1 MGKYGFKALLLSVLF
16 AVSLGSFGQKAASVA
31 DIGSRYENG
40 MELFRK
46 GQFGNAQRLLDEVV
60 NEEFYNDRETRAS
73 AAYYAAIC
81 AMKLYNSDAESRV
94 DAFAREF
101 KLSPLS
107 NRLYLEYANARFSL
121 KRYRDAAEYY
131 EKVDKYRLSQKQLD
145 EYFFKKG
152 YALLETDK
160 PKEAKTLFFEL
171 KDKDSKYAGS
181 AKYYYAHLLYV
192 DSNYTEALA
201 NFVPLQEDPS
211 FGPLVPYYLAHIYY
225 QLEDYDKLLE
235 VGEELIE
242 NATPTRAP
250 EIAKLM
256 GDAFY
261 SKGDYPNAAKYLE
274 IYREKGGRMR
284 QRDHFELGYAY
295 YKLKRYGEAINSFNK
310 ITGGGDE
317 ALQQNA
323 YYHLGDCYLK
333 EGNKQNAITA
343 FKAASELEA
352 SATIR
357 EDAYFNYAKLV
368 YENSDPYNDAISVIN
383 DFMDEFPDSPYQKEA
398 NRYLA
403 NLYITTKDYERAM
416 QAIKRTGMDS
426 PAMREAYQKIAFYRG
441 SELFGA
447 LKYTAAMQKFNESL
461 EYPINRTIVAL
472 ARYWKAETYYRL
484 AEYDNSLAGFEEFR
498 STAGSFNMSE
508 YNLSLYQT
516 GYCYYKKFD
525 FQKAATN
532 FRTYTKEAKKDDPR
546 LPDAYL
552 RMADSY
558 LLTGGYLVAADF
570 YQSALK
576 VGTKEADYALFQ
588 RAECLGLADKKQDKI
603 AHLEQLLKK
612 YPASIYAENAQYE
625 IAVTELQMEKYDKA
639 LASLDDFISERPAS
653 QLVPKAYL
661 QKGLAY
667 SNTDRNN
674 EAIRTYKKVVGDYP
688 GTEESI
694 EAVGLARLVYAR
706 QNRIDDYLD
715 WVDDIEFVNFRKST
729 LDSTAYSAAFDQ
741 YSAGNC
747 EGAISAF
754 NNYVSRF
761 PKGLFNLKANYYLAD
776 CAQRN
781 NDPKL
786 AAEAYARIV
795 EMGRNEYTPMAL
807 SYLAAKSYAEKSYPE
822 ALKLYDQ
829 LAQAS
834 DSRAR
839 IVEAQA
845 GIMRTAFA
853 LGDYNKSATYADLIL
868 DGETQNAP
876 LVQEARRISALG
888 KIEAEKWEEAKPLLN
903 QLIAESGGEVKAE
916 AFYNLALLNNKQQD
930 YESSSKIVYQ
940 LIEKLPDYKEWKMKG
955 LILLAEN
962 FWAQD
967 DIFQANYTLDW
978 VIKSDY
984 SREITDKARN
994 MKDKIALMERRAV
1007 EEKKAELQRK
1017 SDSLILDEGLMII
1030 DETEEP
1036 ADSLQLN

>member
-1 MGKYGFKALLLSVLF
+1 MDKHVFKALVLSVLMTTS
-16 AVSLGSFGQKAASVA
+16 VGSFGQTSAAVQ
-31 DIGSRYENG
+31 DVGSLYETG
-40 MELFRK
+40 LDLFKK
-46 GQFGNAQRLLDEVV
+46 GQYGNAQRLLDEVV

-81 AMKLYNSDAESRV
+81 AMKLYNGDAESRV
-94 DAFAREF
+94 DAFARDF
-101 KLSPLS
+101 KLSPLA

-131 EKVDKYRLSQKQLD
+131 DKVDKYRLSKQQLD
-145 EYFFKKG
+145 EYYFKKG
-152 YALLETDK
+152 YSLLETEQSDK
-160 PKEAKTLFFEL
+160 AKNLFFEL
-171 KDKDSKYAGS
+171 KDKDSKYASS

-192 DSNYTEALA
+192 DSNFTEALA
-201 NFVPLQEDPS
+201 NFLPLQEDAS

-225 QLEDYDKLLE
+225 ELGDYDKLLE
-235 VGEELIE
+235 VGEDLIE

-261 SKGDYPNAAKYLE
+261 TKGDYENAAKYLE
-274 IYREKGGRMR
+274 IYREKGGRMH
-284 QRDHFELGYAY
+284 QRDHFELGYAH
-295 YKLKRYGEAINSFNK
+295 YKMKQYGEAINSFNK

-317 ALQQNA
+317 ALRQNA

-352 SATIR
+352 STTIR

-383 DFMDEFPDSPYQKEA
+383 DFMDEFPNSPYIKEG

-416 QAIKRTGMDS
+416 QAIQRTGMDS

-447 LKYTAAMQKFNESL
+447 LKYSAAMKKFNESL
-461 EYPINRTIVAL
+461 EYPINQTVVAL

-484 AEYDNSLAGFEEFR
+484 SEYDKALDGFESFR
-498 STAGSFNMSE
+498 STPGSFNMTE

-516 GYCYYKKFD
+516 AYCFYKKFD

-532 FRTYTKEAKKDDPR
+532 FRTYTKEANKKDPR

-588 RAECLGLADKKQDKI
+588 RAECLGLANKKQEKI
-603 AHLEQLLKK
+603 GQLEQLLSK
-612 YPASIYAENAQYE
+612 YPSSIYAENAQYE
-625 IAVTELQMEKYDKA
+625 IAVTELQMEKYDQA
-639 LASLDDFISERPAS
+639 LRSLDRFIGERPSS
-653 QLVPKAYL
+653 QLTPKAYL

-674 EAIRTYKKVVGDYP
+674 EAINTYKKVVSDYA
-688 GTEESI
+688 GSEESI

-729 LDSTAYSAAFDQ
+729 LDSTAYSSAFDQ

-747 EGAISAF
+747 KEAITAF
-754 NNYVSRF
+754 TSYVNRF
-761 PKGLFNLKANYYLAD
+761 PKGLFSLKANYYLAD
-776 CAQRN
+776 CARRS
-781 NDPKL
+781 NDPGL
-786 AAEAYARIV
+786 TAEAYQRIM
-795 EMGRNEYTPMAL
+795 EMGRNEYTPEAVN
-807 SYLAAKSYAEKSYPE
+807 YLADKAYNEKSYPE

-829 LAQAS
+829 LAQVS

-839 IVEAQA
+839 ITTAQA

-868 DGETQNAP
+868 DSESQNAT

-888 KIEAEKWEEAKPLLN
+888 KLESEKWEDARVLLT

-916 AFYNLALLNNKQQD
+916 AYYNLAVVYNKQ
-930 YESSSKIVYQ
+930 ENFERSTKTVYQ
-940 LIEKLPDYKEWKMKG
+940 LIEELPDYKEWKMRG
-955 LILLAEN
+955 LILLSEN
-962 FWAQD
+962 FWAQG
-967 DIFQANYTLDW
+967 DIFQANYTLDF
-978 VIKSDY
+978 VISAAY
-984 SREITDKARN
+984 SQEITDKARSL
-994 MKDKIALMERRAV
+994 KDKIALMERKAV
-1007 EEKKAELQRK
+1007 EEKKAELQNK

-1030 DETEEP
+1030 DESEEP
-1036 ADSLQLN
+1036 KDSLQVN